1 MLRIP
6 RILLTGIIF
15 STVLVSSGNL
25 CAQELVREAL
35 SSFPTDTIRMEYSHP
50 TVLRALPNY
59 SALRQ
64 KYEGPRLQELENSFS
79 QMGIQESDV
88 DELVLG
94 WRVVDQQ
101 WGFYGLTSGRFD
113 AKAMAARA
121 ASQGLA
127 PEAVGD
133 LKAYCLG
140 SKPAANCMVLL
151 GNSLGAFGSLDSLQ
165 AMLDARSGKA
175 PGIGSDNNF
184 VKLVSQAGTKTPIW
198 GAATGPAVS
207 DWFQGWMPNQADLKL
222 DWAQVFKSVEAL
234 TYSVDP
240 GSTVRLS
247 VAMTCTTR
255 EAASSLQH
263 AFDGVKLFQQLTWQ
277 NQNPSL
283 PNPYQDLNIQASGSQ
298 VLIDLNTPYSALEAG
313 GTAGTR

>member
-1 MLRIP
+1 MLRMA
-6 RILLTGIIF
+6 RILWTGIIF
-15 STVLVSSGNL
+15 STVLASSGRL

-35 SSFPTDTIRMEYSHP
+35 SSFPSNTIRMEYSHP

-94 WRVVDQQ
+94 WRIVEQQ
-101 WGFYGLTSGRFD
+101 WDFYGLTSGRFD

-127 PEAVGD
+127 PVAVAD

-140 SKPAANCMVLL
+140 SGSAAKCMVLL
-151 GNSLGAFGSLDSLQ
+151 ENSLGAFGSLNSLQ
-165 AMLDARSGKA
+165 SMLEARSGKA

-184 VKLVSQAGTKTPIW
+184 VKLVNQAGTKTPIW
-198 GAATGPAVS
+198 GAASGPAVS
-207 DWFQGWMPNQADLKL
+207 DWFRGWLPNQANLKL

-234 TYSVDP
+234 TYSIDP

-247 VAMTCTTR
+247 ARMTCTTP
-255 EAASSLQH
+255 EAASGLRQ
-263 AFDGVKLFQQLTWQ
+263 AFDGLKLFQQLTWQ
-277 NQNPSL
+277 NQHASL
-283 PNPYQDLNIQASGSQ
+283 PNPYENLNIEASGTQ
-298 VLIDLNTPYSALEAG
+298 VLIDLKTPYSALEAG